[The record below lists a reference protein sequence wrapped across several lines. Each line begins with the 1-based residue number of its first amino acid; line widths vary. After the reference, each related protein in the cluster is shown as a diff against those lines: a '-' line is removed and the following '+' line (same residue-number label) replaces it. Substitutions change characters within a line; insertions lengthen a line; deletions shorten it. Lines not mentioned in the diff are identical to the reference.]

1 MPAKHVKSRRE
12 DRDYEDLVRLYL
24 EDVGRHDL
32 LTKDDE
38 VRLAQA
44 IEAGVAARTQ
54 LEAAKKQMG
63 SISSSIS
70 SGRKL
75 SARVVIAISSMIGQD
90 RANNSLASRLA
101 RSPSA
106 QPPKFFIAWPA
117 NQPISCGRS
126 RA

>member
-44 IEAGVAARTQ
+44 IEAGVAAQ
-54 LEAAKKQMG
+54 AE
-63 SISSSIS
+63 SSRPPRS
-70 SGRKL
+70 SRP
-75 SARVVIAISSMIGQD
+75 
-90 RANNSLASRLA
+90 
-101 RSPSA
+101 PSA
-106 QPPKFFIAWPA
+106 GSSAARFAPA
-117 NQPISCGRS
+117 KRPTASS
-126 RA
+126 

>member
-44 IEAGVAARTQ
+44 IEAGV
-54 LEAAKKQMG
+54 
-63 SISSSIS
+63 
-70 SGRKL
+70 
-75 SARVVIAISSMIGQD
+75 V
-90 RANNSLASRLA
+90 
-101 RSPSA
+101 A
-106 QPPKFFIAWPA
+106 Q
-117 NQPISCGRS
+117 
-126 RA
+126 

>member
-44 IEAGVAARTQ
+44 IEAGVASHPQ
-54 LEAAKKQMG
+54 LEATKKLTPTHRPQLRPPLRPGEEGPPQFRNSNLQPVPSVPAKE
-63 SISSSIS
+63 
-70 SGRKL
+70 RT
-75 SARVVIAISSMIGQD
+75 
-90 RANNSLASRLA
+90 
-101 RSPSA
+101 
-106 QPPKFFIAWPA
+106 
-117 NQPISCGRS
+117 
-126 RA
+126 